1 MAYIGQ
7 IIQKLR
13 RRQMISQ
20 GELAEKLQISVQ
32 AISKWETGKA
42 NPDVLLLPQIA
53 KLLGVTIDELF
64 CGEEENSPYGEVL
77 ELNHTGWNQVAE
89 TKWKGTYLPDYG
101 PYTPSED
108 VLCLFGAGRGKKV
121 LEWACGGGESLTWMG
136 LRGVRELWGLDLSQV
151 RIAQARKLLKDN
163 GLQGHLFCDTMERNP
178 GIPQGYFDIVYSI
191 YGLGWTLDLDS
202 TFDRAAE
209 YLKSGGTLIFSW
221 DNPLMW
227 CVEAHNGEYL
237 LKRSYTQEAEI
248 KMEKAGAG
256 LCIHN
261 WKISSYLNKLA
272 ERGFLLQRFVEE
284 TVVSPEESKEFQEGK
299 YYSAGKAGF
308 INPTIIVK
316 ARKL

>member
-108 VLCLFGAGRGKKV
+108 VLCLFGDVRGKKCWSWHV
-121 LEWACGGGESLTWMG
+121 
-136 LRGVRELWGLDLSQV
+136 GVG
-151 RIAQARKLLKDN
+151 N
-163 GLQGHLFCDTMERNP
+163 H
-178 GIPQGYFDIVYSI
+178 
-191 YGLGWTLDLDS
+191 
-202 TFDRAAE
+202 
-209 YLKSGGTLIFSW
+209 
-221 DNPLMW
+221 
-227 CVEAHNGEYL
+227 
-237 LKRSYTQEAEI
+237 
-248 KMEKAGAG
+248 
-256 LCIHN
+256 
-261 WKISSYLNKLA
+261 
-272 ERGFLLQRFVEE
+272 
-284 TVVSPEESKEFQEGK
+284 
-299 YYSAGKAGF
+299 
-308 INPTIIVK
+308 
-316 ARKL
+316 